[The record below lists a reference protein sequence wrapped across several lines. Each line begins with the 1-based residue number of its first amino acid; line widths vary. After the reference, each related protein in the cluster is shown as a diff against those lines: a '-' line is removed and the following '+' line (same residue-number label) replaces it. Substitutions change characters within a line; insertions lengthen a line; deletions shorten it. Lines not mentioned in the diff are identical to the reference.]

1 VELDLDR
8 LLKSALRLRVVS
20 GESDLDHS
28 PKNDRRHLAELA
40 GLDLGRLPKSAHH
53 HRAESVE
60 LDLGRLQ
67 KTLMPKDWNLRTSRH
82 SQLRCSEA
90 PLLRSGRATPMQP
103 L

>member
-1 VELDLDR
+1 MELDLDH
-8 LLKSALRLRVVS
+8 LLKSARRLRVES

-40 GLDLGRLPKSAHH
+40 GLDPGRLPISAHH
-53 HRAESVE
+53 HQAESVE
-60 LDLGRLQ
+60 LDLDRLQ
-67 KTLMPKDWNLRTSRH
+67 KTQRPKNWNLKTSMH
-82 SQLRCSEA
+82 SQQRSEA